1 MLHDAQAIRI
11 DANFNSDRWRF
22 RTRSFG
28 QIIIGLIQTLP
39 AKPSAMEIAAQQK
52 YLSVV
57 NETQDSINAN
67 MPARVRQQ
75 MHFC

>member
-1 MLHDAQAIRI
+1 
-11 DANFNSDRWRF
+11 
-22 RTRSFG
+22 
-28 QIIIGLIQTLP
+28 
-39 AKPSAMEIAAQQK
+39 MEIAAQQK

-75 MHFC
+75 MHFCCGSKVPMDPFQLARYSGNAMRKVKETS